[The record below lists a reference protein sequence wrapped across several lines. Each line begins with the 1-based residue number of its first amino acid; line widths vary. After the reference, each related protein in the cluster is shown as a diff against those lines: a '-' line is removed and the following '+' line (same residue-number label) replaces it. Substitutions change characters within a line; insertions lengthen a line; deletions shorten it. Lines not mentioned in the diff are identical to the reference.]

1 MPLNFIC
8 QCCLCK
14 NSLSQELWS
23 ISRDHKYSESRYV
36 CSHFDVE
43 IDHQSSIGFWG
54 IGWRNTITIRAH
66 YKPSGTKKTVI
77 SKTFDSNN
85 TEYQDYAV
93 FDSKVV
99 FHGRISDYDG
109 RYPDC
114 GNSIQNNIEY

>member
-1 MPLNFIC
+1 MPLYFIGE
-8 QCCLCK
+8 CCKCK
-14 NSLSQELWS
+14 ESVYQDLWS

-77 SKTFDSNN
+77 SKTFNSNN

-93 FDSKVV
+93 FDNKVV

-114 GNSIQNNIEY
+114 GNSIQNDIEH